1 VLLQEWKRKLDPEEE
16 MERPVGP
23 GVRELVVS
31 VVERPAEPGVEL
43 VVTWQECAHQR
54 GTGEMKGGMM
64 VLVVQVVR
72 GDKKVVED

>member
-1 VLLQEWKRKLDPEEE
+1 